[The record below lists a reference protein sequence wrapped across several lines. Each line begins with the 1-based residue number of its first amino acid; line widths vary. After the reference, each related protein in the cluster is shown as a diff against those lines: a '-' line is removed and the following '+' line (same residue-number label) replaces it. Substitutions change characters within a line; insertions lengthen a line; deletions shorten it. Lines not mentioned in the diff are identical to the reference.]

1 MLGAVPPFD
10 EPRDEVG
17 CAQCFR
23 TVDRRPR
30 PIPTHAFAH
39 RRPVLVFVRR
49 PRVSMAVSDDDE
61 VPVDTLASAQASERL
76 NAAENMLRSGR
87 CGIAIR

>member
-1 MLGAVPPFD
+1 MLDAVPRSA
-10 EPRDEVG
+10 RDEVG

-39 RRPVLVFVRR
+39 RRPSAVLVSVVVLESPRR
-49 PRVSMAVSDDDE
+49 PMTPPQDRSNFTFCTARA
-61 VPVDTLASAQASERL
+61 LYAQLYARPL
-76 NAAENMLRSGR
+76 VLR
-87 CGIAIR
+87 